1 MEIRPADFVHLHVHS
16 EYSLLDGACRIERLV
31 ERVKEL
37 GQTAC
42 AVTDHGVMFG
52 CVDFYKAAKAA
63 GIKPIIGCEAYVAPR
78 TRFDKVYRIDSSP
91 YHLVLLCKNETGYR
105 NLIKMI
111 SLANTEGFYNKP
123 RVDRELLE
131 TYHEGL
137 VALSACLAGEIP
149 QQLLAG
155 EYEKAKDVA
164 RYYEG
169 VFGKGNYYI
178 ELQDHGIEEQE
189 RILPDLIRLAHELDI
204 PLVAT
209 NDCHYIEKKD
219 SVMQHALICVQ
230 TNKTFDDDDVLEFKT
245 DNFYVRS
252 TEEMAAVFAAIPEAV
267 TNTAKVAA
275 LCNYDF
281 EFGVT
286 KLPYF
291 RTPDGTPNADFFKRL
306 CHDGVLQRYGEAHD
320 PAVDERLDYE
330 IGIIEKMGYIDY
342 YLIVWD
348 FVHYAKSNGIPVGPG
363 RGSGAGSLCAYCM
376 GITGIDPLKY
386 NLLFE
391 RFLNPERV
399 SMPDFDIDFCY
410 EQRPRVIEYVTQK
423 YGASHVAQIIT
434 FGTMAARAA
443 VRDIGRVLGIPYNQV
458 DAVAKLIPQELGIT
472 IDKALERAHEFKE
485 LYDGDA
491 QIRRL
496 VDLAR
501 DVEGMPRNASTH
513 AAGVVITRDEVS
525 DYVPLSVN
533 DEQPVTQYTMTTLE
547 ELGLLKMDFLGLRT
561 LTVIADAERDIKKR
575 LPAFSMDAIS
585 YEDKAVFDMIAT
597 GSTSGVFQ
605 FESGGMRQLL
615 MQMRPASVEDL
626 IAAVSLYR
634 PGPMESIP
642 AYVENRRHPENIR
655 YKHPL
660 LKPILDVTNGCI
672 IYQEQVM
679 QIFRALAGFSYG
691 QADLV
696 RRAMSKK
703 KHKVMEQEGERFI
716 HGSSEPGREC
726 DGCVRRGILEPV
738 AKAIYDDMASFAS
751 YAFNKSHAA
760 AYAIVAYQTAF
771 LKCHY
776 PTEFMAALLTSVLDS
791 SDKVMEYIAECRS
804 IGIEVLPP
812 DINISLHSF
821 TVDGPRIRF
830 GLLAIKGVGRSLI
843 EAIVA
848 ERTRGGPFT
857 SFLDFCERLY
867 GSELNRRALENLVKC
882 GAFDSFGVP
891 RKSMVNGME
900 SLLKSIDDDNKKNI
914 SGQIDLF
921 GSLEEHRPKEAAFP
935 DDGEY
940 DPREKLRFEKEL
952 TGLYLSSHPLLEYEN
967 ERRRITKHQIRD
979 FQSDDAQR
987 YDNEEVTLLVS
998 ISSVRTKITKN
1009 NTTMAFVNIEDTT
1022 GMMEMIVFPR
1032 KYEEAARLLRENEI
1046 LVVKG
1051 RISVKEEEAVRLVLN
1066 EVFPLSMAPGKGDAA
1081 PRTDVREPA
1090 AAEPSG
1096 ERKVNTLYI
1105 KLAGKSDPRSDRLMG
1120 ILGIFDGAVPV
1131 KLYYADTKQTVLTP
1145 SKFWV
1150 SYSEALDNELAAL
1163 LGRENV
1169 VFK

>member
-1 MEIRPADFVHLHVHS
+1 MEIKTADFVHLHMHT
-16 EYSLLDGACRIERLV
+16 EYSLLDGACRINRLV
-31 ERVKEL
+31 DRVKEL

-42 AVTDHGVMFG
+42 AITDHGVMFG

-78 TRFDKVYRIDSSP
+78 TRFDRVHRIDSSP

-131 TYHEGL
+131 RYHEGL
-137 VALSACLAGEIP
+137 IALSACLAGEIP

-155 EYEKAKDVA
+155 EYDRAKETA
-164 RYYEG
+164 EYYSG
-169 VFGKGNYYI
+169 LFGEGNYYI
-178 ELQDHGIEEQE
+178 ELQDHGIDEQLQ
-189 RILPDLIRLAHELDI
+189 ILPDLIRLANELHI
-204 PLVAT
+204 PMVAT
-209 NDCHYIEKKD
+209 NDCHYIKKED

-230 TNKTFDDDDVLEFKT
+230 TNKTFDDKDVLEFKT

-252 TEEMAAVFAAIPEAV
+252 TEEMAALFSAVPEAI
-267 TNTAKVAA
+267 TNTARVAA
-275 LCNYDF
+275 LCDFDF

-286 KLPYF
+286 KLPYYE
-291 RTPDGTPNADFFKRL
+291 TPDGTPNAEFFKRQCREGL
-306 CHDGVLQRYGEAHD
+306 VRRYGEQRDA
-320 PAVDERLDYE
+320 AADERLDYE
-330 IGIIEKMGYIDY
+330 IGVIEKMGYIDY

-348 FVHYAKSNGIPVGPG
+348 FVHYAKSHGIPVGPG

-423 YGASHVAQIIT
+423 YSASHVAQIIT

-443 VRDIGRVLGIPYNQV
+443 VRDIGRVLGMAYNQV
-458 DAVAKLIPQELGIT
+458 DTVAKLIPQEPGIT
-472 IDKALERAHEFKE
+472 IGKALEKAREFRE
-485 LYDGDA
+485 LYDNDP
-491 QIRRL
+491 QIKRL

-575 LPAFSMDAIS
+575 EPAFSMDAID
-585 YEDKAVFDMIAT
+585 YEDRAVFDMIAA
-597 GSTSGVFQ
+597 GNTSGVFQ

-615 MQMRPASVEDL
+615 MQMRPTSVEDL

-634 PGPMESIP
+634 PGPMDSIP
-642 AYVENRRHPENIR
+642 TYLENRSHPERIR

-716 HGSSEPGREC
+716 HGSTEPGREC
-726 DGCVRRGILEPV
+726 DGCVRRGIPENI

-760 AYAIVAYQTAF
+760 AYAVVAYQTAF
-771 LKCHY
+771 LKCHH
-776 PTEFMAALLTSVLDS
+776 PVEFMAALLTSVLDS
-791 SDKVMEYIAECRS
+791 SDKVMEYIGECRS

-812 DINISLHSF
+812 DVNISSYAF
-821 TVDGPRIRF
+821 TVDGARIRF

-843 EAIVA
+843 DSIAA
-848 ERTRGGPFT
+848 ERQRGGLYA
-857 SFLDFCERLY
+857 SFLDFCERTY
-867 GSELNRRALENLVKC
+867 GTEINRRALENLVKC
-882 GAFDSFGVP
+882 GAFDSFGLS

-900 SLLKSIDDDNKKNI
+900 SVLRSIDEDNKKNVA
-914 SGQIDLF
+914 GQIDLF
-921 GSLEEHRPKEAAFP
+921 GAFEEHTQKEATLP

-940 DPREKLRFEKEL
+940 EVSEKLRFEKEL
-952 TGLYLSSHPLLEYEN
+952 TGLYLSSHPLQQYEN
-967 ERRRITKHQIRD
+967 ERRRLTKHQIRD
-979 FQSDDAQR
+979 FLSDDAQR
-987 YDNEEVTLLVS
+987 FDNEEITLLAC
-998 ISSVRTKITKN
+998 ISSVRTKITRSN
-1009 NTTMAFVNIEDTT
+1009 STMAFVNIEDIS
-1022 GMMEMIVFPR
+1022 GMMEMIVFP
-1032 KYEEAARLLRENEI
+1032 KKLEEYARLLRENEI
-1046 LVVKG
+1046 LVIKG

-1066 EVFPLSMAPGKGDAA
+1066 DAFPLAMALQQAGDTRAEDGAA
-1081 PRTDVREPA
+1081 P
-1090 AAEPSG
+1090 AEPD
-1096 ERKVNTLYI
+1096 RKANTLYI
-1105 KLAGKSDPRSDRLMG
+1105 KLSGERDPHREQVLG
-1120 ILGIFDGAVPV
+1120 LLGIFDGSVPV
-1131 KLYYADTKQTVLTP
+1131 KFYYADKKQTVLAP
-1145 SKFWV
+1145 HKYWV
-1150 SYSEALDNELAAL
+1150 SYAQKLDEELASL